1 MTTEFL
7 FLSQVYAFNYSQS
20 LRKSRLSVLSTSRR
34 EFLIRNAY
42 GKSTIE
48 LFFRLNRN
56 LGISHLIECGAN
68 DASVSRRF
76 LEEKEGRSALAIE
89 ANPFVY
95 ANYLALNSNYPT
107 LDYKQLG
114 LSNKKGYMDFFIP
127 NVTDKSQSI
136 FGSFQKLPEFYTDY
150 TSVEV
155 ELNTLDS
162 LQMIRKKVSPSAM
175 WVDVE
180 GEAYKV
186 FSGARKLLDSGY
198 VKLIYCEVQESV
210 HYKNEKSAIEIAE
223 YLGKFG
229 FVPIARDF
237 PLANLY
243 NLLFIHKDSMKDAI
257 STLNSYWS
265 SLSEIRAPAIEIRA
279 PRESFAKLKKKIFG
293 YIPKP
298 LEFVAHKLFALAG
311 SNSSKK
317 IVDSMNI

>member
-7 FLSQVYAFNYSQS
+7 SLCQVYALNYSQS
-20 LRKSRLSVLSTSRR
+20 LRKSRLSVLPSNRR

-48 LFFRLNRN
+48 LFFRLSRN

-76 LEEKEGRSALAIE
+76 LGEKEGRSALAIE
-89 ANPFVY
+89 ANPFVF
-95 ANYLALNSNYPT
+95 ANYLALNSNIPA

-136 FGSFQKLPEFYTDY
+136 FGSFQKLPDFYTDY
-150 TSVEV
+150 TSVQV

-162 LQMIRKKVSPSAM
+162 LQMSRKTVSPSAM

-180 GEAYKV
+180 GEAYRV
-186 FSGARKLLDSGY
+186 FTGARKLLSSGH

-210 HYKNEKSAIEIAE
+210 HYENEKSAIEITE
-223 YLGKFG
+223 YLGEFG
-229 FVPIARDF
+229 FLPIARDF

-243 NLLFIHKDSMKDAI
+243 NLMFIHKDSIKDAI
-257 STLNSYWS
+257 PTLNSYWS

-279 PRESFAKLKKKIFG
+279 PRKSFAKVKNKILGF
-293 YIPKP
+293 IPKP
-298 LEFVAHKLFALAG
+298 LEIVAHRLFALLG
-311 SNSSKK
+311 SKSSKK
-317 IVDSMNI
+317 IVDSTNL